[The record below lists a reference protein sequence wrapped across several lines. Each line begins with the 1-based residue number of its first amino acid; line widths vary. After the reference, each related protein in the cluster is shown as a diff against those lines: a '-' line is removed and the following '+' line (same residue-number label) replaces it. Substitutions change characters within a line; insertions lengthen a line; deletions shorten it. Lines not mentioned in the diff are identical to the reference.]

1 MFTAILKS
9 LLAIISIL
17 MVFSLY
23 EYYSGELRVMRIKRY
38 LIRGQTGVLTSP
50 MAILFILECLLCSIH
65 VPPGIEAKIKF
76 RDIWKKNWFTGE
88 RFGAKKII
96 LWRNLCYFF
105 NKKTAFV
112 VSCVNGKSAT
122 SCESSNKK
130 NEKYQLKNHC
140 LQLPN
145 IPNSQNGNSFLW
157 LDFTKIGFTNK
168 LIF

>member
-76 RDIWKKNWFTGE
+76 RDIWKK
-88 RFGAKKII
+88 KK
-96 LWRNLCYFF
+96 FF
-105 NKKTAFV
+105 NLLESALVQKNNLVEKFVLFFRLKNGVCCELRQRKKCNVMWKFQQ
-112 VSCVNGKSAT
+112 K
-122 SCESSNKK
+122 NK
-130 NEKYQLKNHC
+130 KYQLNNH
-140 LQLPN
+140 
-145 IPNSQNGNSFLW
+145 F
-157 LDFTKIGFTNK
+157 FTVT
-168 LIF
+168 